1 MESIPERLKAHME
14 FNPLDTGDPNC
25 GTALDQIYRAYAE
38 SHESDP
44 PEIQNGFR
52 ELETFVESLPLPDNN
67 AVFNLCCR
75 LCVDYERK
83 AFLDGL
89 RYGEA
94 LMLELSEE

>member
-38 SHESDP
+38 RQESDP

-52 ELETFVESLPLPDNN
+52 
-67 AVFNLCCR
+67 
-75 LCVDYERK
+75 
-83 AFLDGL
+83 
-89 RYGEA
+89 
-94 LMLELSEE
+94 